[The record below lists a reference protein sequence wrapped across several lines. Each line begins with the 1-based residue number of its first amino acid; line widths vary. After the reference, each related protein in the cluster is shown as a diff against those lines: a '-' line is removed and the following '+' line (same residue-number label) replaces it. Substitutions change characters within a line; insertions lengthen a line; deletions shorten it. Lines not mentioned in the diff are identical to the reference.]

1 MLCDRAELC
10 GGLCTQVG
18 LELSPGFVCACVQ
31 GKRAG
36 TAGTRAL
43 KYWERTEEGEDKA
56 SGVQVCAQMCVM
68 VVEET

>member
-10 GGLCTQVG
+10 GQLGLCAQVG
-18 LELSPGFVCACVQ
+18 LELGPGSECVH
-31 GKRAG
+31 GRRAG

-43 KYWERTEEGEDKA
+43 GHWERTEGEDKA

-68 VVEET
+68 VVE